1 MEVTEI
7 KSHIQ
12 THLFNQFYIFT
23 GDEWKIQHIYVD
35 MISKVAGKQIVYA
48 DSIQDIYR
56 KLDNRSLLAKSF
68 VYVLRDDKELMQNE
82 KLQEKLE
89 KILRDNILILLISTV
104 DKRTKFYKTYKD
116 IICEFE
122 PLKPEILSKY
132 IQKEIKLSKKNCDKL
147 MEVCEYDYGRCLL
160 EIDKIK
166 HYKWDSE
173 LVMRA
178 FEQRYDMAFEELLK
192 AGIIYQPPKDAIFDF
207 VDAILD
213 HKVESAFN
221 LYQNCLAV
229 GEATMVMISVLYNNA
244 KAVLQVK
251 NCSSSNI
258 PKSTGLT
265 DWQVQ
270 YAKKHTNALRN
281 RDLINIMRVCQQC
294 QQAIVTG
301 EMEEEFVMD
310 YILTEVL

>member
-12 THLFNQFYIFT
+12 LKTFKPFYIFA

-89 KILRDNILILLISTV
+89 RILRDNILILLISTV
-104 DKRTKFYKTYKD
+104 DKRTKFYKAYKD
-116 IICEFE
+116 TICEFE

-132 IQKEIKLSKKNCDKL
+132 IQKEIKLSKKNCERL

-166 HYKWDSE
+166 NWQIGYGKDKQE
-173 LVMRA
+173 LMP
-178 FEQRYDMAFEELLK
+178 FDGCLLRLLNE
-192 AGIIYQPPKDAIFDF
+192 GIINTPPKDAIFEF

-258 PKSTGLT
+258 SKSTGLT